1 MFAMPILSIIS
12 LLYRI
17 AQGILWLG
25 GLISG
30 WKAAST
36 LMGAGEGALL
46 GGGGYVAGKG
56 LAPAGKPS
64 QAATGAQGLE
74 WAAAGGSGVAGLTT
88 AGLLKLVGIVG
99 AVLTAEGIA
108 MKSAGVT
115 PGSWVTEE
123 QWNAIY
129 PGMTTS
135 MTQKTLKGDTM
146 YWVPG
151 FMDNILGINQPYI
164 NKSNERLTN
173 DSNVPE
179 WARGISDIDP
189 NNASDIY
196 NWVYGTS
203 NIDFNNMGS
212 NFNRNMTSMKETT
225 EDAAVAAAAFNNN
238 LTFAGFQRESGLDN
252 VTFKQE
258 NHFEINVQGSLDEKS
273 TPNLFS
279 GLTSLLAGRWS

>member
-1 MFAMPILSIIS
+1 
-12 LLYRI
+12 
-17 AQGILWLG
+17 
-25 GLISG
+25 
-30 WKAAST
+30 
-36 LMGAGEGALL
+36 
-46 GGGGYVAGKG
+46 
-56 LAPAGKPS
+56 
-64 QAATGAQGLE
+64 
-74 WAAAGGSGVAGLTT
+74 
-88 AGLLKLVGIVG
+88 
-99 AVLTAEGIA
+99 
-108 MKSAGVT
+108 
-115 PGSWVTEE
+115 
-123 QWNAIY
+123 
-129 PGMTTS
+129 
-135 MTQKTLKGDTM
+135 M

-196 NWVYGTS
+196 KWVYGTS
-203 NIDFNNMGS
+203 NINFDQMGNNYVQ
-212 NFNRNMTSMKETT
+212 NMTMMKNAT
-225 EDAAVAAAAFNNN
+225 DDLAPAIAAFNGNPS
-238 LTFAGFQRESGLDN
+238 FAGFQRESGLDN